1 MFKVLLSKDFNLL
14 KNVKI
19 SDIKK
24 LIHSFQISN
33 ESFAGN
39 KYTANLDVN
48 FNESSLNSFFGKKNL
63 LFANPR
69 NISVVFYPILF
80 EKQNVKLFNENIFYR
95 EWNKNKSENDLINF
109 ILPIEDIDDIF
120 EINKIKNEVES
131 IEIDKIAKKYNT
143 NNYIVAIMEIEK
155 DKLKIFLKMNLNKNE
170 VSRNFSFEN
179 IDLSKNEKIDF
190 LTQNLKTNILDLW
203 KELNIVN
210 YDFPLSIN
218 ILFNSKS
225 FQSLLDLEKIMD
237 KMQIINNYSIKKMNI
252 NEIMFDIEYFGS
264 PRKLSEEFLEIDYA
278 LK

>member
-1 MFKVLLSKDFNLL
+1 MKQFIYKMIILIIAVIIIYEFTIGKQISQFKAQTDILISKEGRKESINKLRDELKKAIKKERYLSKEDAL
-14 KNVKI
+14 
-19 SDIKK
+19 
-24 LIHSFQISN
+24 
-33 ESFAGN
+33 
-39 KYTANLDVN
+39 
-48 FNESSLNSFFGKKNL
+48 
-63 LFANPR
+63 
-69 NISVVFYPILF
+69 
-80 EKQNVKLFNENIFYR
+80 
-95 EWNKNKSENDLINF
+95 LINEF
-109 ILPIEDIDDIF
+109 
-120 EINKIKNEVES
+120 INKIKNEVES

-252 NEIMFDIEYFGS
+252 NEIMFDIEYLGS
-264 PRKLSEEFLEIDYA
+264 PRKLSEEFLEFDYA
-278 LK
+278 LKYLKGTWNLRKNE